1 MGAQLN
7 ELSTFQQN
15 LYDLERAHQQMKIQY
30 EEEIMRLRREL
41 DGRSGIEGYAG
52 ILFFCIF

>member
-1 MGAQLN
+1 MGAQVN
-7 ELSTFQQN
+7 ELSSFQQN

-41 DGRSGIEGYAG
+41 DNRSGTEGG
-52 ILFFCIF
+52 GGGFLLRK